1 MIRIQE
7 EIYSLIDHEFTLD
20 ISPNYLLN
28 VMNSYQLSP
37 NNLMGTYD
45 YDPSIF
51 VRLIESA
58 PNPTS
63 LPEKLMQHI
72 QHWPQQLNWS
82 QLNEYLEEILLNWLQ
97 DYKNGA
103 QLDDA
108 LALIQSIQ
116 LSPESKESASITAY
130 NDKFQLLLMRLLA
143 LATNQ
148 FDQYRYVYSKSF
160 DLTTDLPNHQLM
172 LKLIKK
178 AEKKDINL
186 GLLLLN
192 LNINIEKERKF
203 NTDQTALSLAV
214 VDLIQQHLS
223 EDARLFH
230 IGPNEFAIVIE
241 DLHFPA
247 QLNLMASELIHA
259 FESSLPMVNNSLI
272 VKPYFGGVTTFNH
285 TSKAHSF
292 FECAKLALHHA
303 MINHYQIEI
312 YDQHITSVFSST
324 HSLEEAI
331 IEALQNNELEV
342 YLQPIVSLPN
352 HELANATCVS
362 AEMLLRW
369 HNPEWVGISPMRLI
383 DTIYK
388 KGFGKIFIR
397 WLINTACQRISEI
410 ITTHQSQ
417 FALTVNLSSPDL
429 LDADLPELIAQSIA
443 LWDIPAKALVIE
455 ITESDLLLDEKKAM
469 SVINRISQLGCSF
482 ALDDFGTGYSSM
494 TRLRNMPI
502 SLVKIDQS
510 FVKQIEQSNQD
521 REIVLSIIQLAHSL
535 GKTVVAEGVESLSC
549 LNILAEMQ
557 CDKIQG
563 YYYSKSMSLNDFN
576 TWLTDFQA
584 QRALPISHH

>member
-1 MIRIQE
+1 MMKIQE
-7 EIYSLIDHEFTLD
+7 EIYSLIDHEFTLNT
-20 ISPNYLLN
+20 SPNELLTI
-28 VMNSYQLSP
+28 MQAYQLSP
-37 NNLMGTYD
+37 KDLAGPYHYNPQLAAANPDTTPNNMLQVLQD
-45 YDPSIF
+45 
-51 VRLIESA
+51 
-58 PNPTS
+58 
-63 LPEKLMQHI
+63 
-72 QHWPQQLNWS
+72 WPQQLNWS
-82 QLNEYLEEILLNWLQ
+82 QLNQAIDELLHHWLL
-97 DYKNGA
+97 DYKAGGD
-103 QLDDA
+103 LGHA
-108 LALIQSIQ
+108 LMLTQCIQ
-116 LSPESKESASITAY
+116 LQTATHTDSALSLY
-130 NDKFQLLLMRLLA
+130 NPQFHLVLTHLLS

-148 FDQYRYVYSKSF
+148 FDQYRYNYSKSF
-160 DLTTDLPNHQLM
+160 DLTTGLPNHQLM
-172 LKLIKK
+172 HKLIKK
-178 AEKKDINL
+178 AEAENINL

-192 LNINIEKERKF
+192 LNINPDKERKIS
-203 NTDQTALSLAV
+203 TDQPTLELAA

-223 EDARLFH
+223 KDTRLFH
-230 IGPNEFAIVIE
+230 ISPNEFAIIIE

-247 QLNLMASELIHA
+247 QLNLIASELIHA
-259 FESSLPMVNNSLI
+259 FESSLPLVNNSLI
-272 VKPYFGGVTTFNH
+272 VKPYFGGVTTFKH
-285 TSKAHSF
+285 TSKAHSLY
-292 FECAKLALHHA
+292 ECAKLALHHA
-303 MINHYQIEI
+303 MINHYQIEM

-342 YLQPIVSLPN
+342 YLQPIVSLPK
-352 HELANATCVS
+352 HELGHATCVS

-369 HNPEWVGISPMRLI
+369 HNEEWVGISPMRLI

-397 WLINTACQRISEI
+397 WLINTACQRIAEVI
-410 ITTHQSQ
+410 ATNQND

-443 LWDIPAKALVIE
+443 LWDIPAKSLVIE

-510 FVKQIEQSNQD
+510 FVKQIDKSTQD

-535 GKTVVAEGVESLSC
+535 GKTVVAEGVEDLSC
-549 LNILAEMQ
+549 LNILTEMQ

-576 TWLTDFQA
+576 VWLANFQN
-584 QRALPISHH
+584 QYTPLTHKHE

>member
-1 MIRIQE
+1 MIKVQE
-7 EIYSLIDHEFTLD
+7 EIYSSIDHEFTLN
-20 ISPNYLLN
+20 ISPNDLLN
-28 VMNSYQLSP
+28 IMQAYQLSP
-37 NNLMGTYD
+37 NDLAGPYHYALQTA
-45 YDPSIF
+45 
-51 VRLIESA
+51 ESSA
-58 PNPTS
+58 TAS
-63 LPEKLMQHI
+63 GLLQVL
-72 QHWPQQLNWS
+72 QQWPRQLNWS
-82 QLNEYLEEILLNWLQ
+82 QLNQAIDELLHQWLQ
-97 DYKNGA
+97 DYKTGVK
-103 QLDDA
+103 LGDA
-108 LALIQSIQ
+108 LILCQSIQ
-116 LSPESKESASITAY
+116 LHTEPSTDTTLSRY
-130 NDKFQLLLMRLLA
+130 NHQFHLVLTHLLA
-143 LATNQ
+143 LATNE
-148 FDQYRYVYSKSF
+148 FDQYRYNYSKSF
-160 DLTTDLPNHQLM
+160 DLTTGLPNHQLM

-178 AEKKDINL
+178 AEAEHINL

-192 LNINIEKERKF
+192 LNINADKERKI
-203 NTDQTALSLAV
+203 NTDQSTLALAA

-223 EDARLFH
+223 SDTRLFH

-247 QLNLMASELIHA
+247 QLNLIASELIHA
-259 FESSLPMVNNSLI
+259 FESSLPLVNNSLI
-272 VKPYFGGVTTFNH
+272 VKPYFGGVTTFKH
-285 TSKAHSF
+285 TSKAHSLY
-292 FECAKLALHHA
+292 ECAKLALHHA
-303 MINHYQIEI
+303 MINHYQIEM

-342 YLQPIVSLPN
+342 YLQPIVSLPK
-352 HELANATCVS
+352 HDSAYATCVS

-369 HNPEWVGISPMRLI
+369 HNAEWVGISPMRLI

-397 WLINTACQRISEI
+397 WLINTACQRIAEI
-410 ITTHQSQ
+410 IATHQNS

-443 LWDIPAKALVIE
+443 LWDIPAKSLVIE

-510 FVKQIEQSNQD
+510 FVKQIEQSPQD

-535 GKTVVAEGVESLSC
+535 GKTVVAEGVEELSC
-549 LNILAEMQ
+549 LNILTEMQ

-576 TWLTDFQA
+576 VWLSNFQN
-584 QRALPISHH
+584 QHALLTHKRE

>member
-1 MIRIQE
+1 MKKLQE
-7 EIYSLIDHEFTLD
+7 EIYSSIDHEFTLN
-20 ISPNYLLN
+20 ISPNDLLN
-28 VMNSYQLSP
+28 IMQAYELSP
-37 NNLMGTYD
+37 NDLAGPYHYT
-45 YDPSIF
+45 S
-51 VRLIESA
+51 
-58 PNPTS
+58 PTAAVS
-63 LPEKLMQHI
+63 FNVNAVGLVQLLQ
-72 QHWPQQLNWS
+72 QWPRQLNWS
-82 QLNEYLEEILLNWLQ
+82 QLNQAIDELLHHWLQ
-97 DYKNGA
+97 DYKTGA
-103 QLDDA
+103 KLGDALILCQSIKLHTDDA
-108 LALIQSIQ
+108 T
-116 LSPESKESASITAY
+116 LSRYDHQFHLVLTH
-130 NDKFQLLLMRLLA
+130 LLA
-143 LATNQ
+143 LATNE
-148 FDQYRYVYSKSF
+148 FDQYRYNYSKSF
-160 DLTTDLPNHQLM
+160 DLTTGLPNHQLM

-178 AEKKDINL
+178 AEAEHINL

-192 LNINIEKERKF
+192 LNINADKERKI
-203 NTDQTALSLAV
+203 NTNQSTLELAA

-223 EDARLFH
+223 KDTRLFH

-247 QLNLMASELIHA
+247 QLNLIASELIHA
-259 FESSLPMVNNSLI
+259 FESSLPLVNNSLI
-272 VKPYFGGVTTFNH
+272 VKPYFGGVTTFKH
-285 TSKAHSF
+285 TSKAHSLY
-292 FECAKLALHHA
+292 ECAKLALHHA
-303 MINHYQIEI
+303 MINHYQIEM

-342 YLQPIVSLPN
+342 YLQPIVSLPK
-352 HELANATCVS
+352 HDAAYATCVS

-369 HNPEWVGISPMRLI
+369 HNVEWVGISPMRLI

-397 WLINTACQRISEI
+397 WLINTACQRIAEI
-410 ITTHQSQ
+410 IATHQNS

-443 LWDIPAKALVIE
+443 LWDIPAKSLVIE

-510 FVKQIEQSNQD
+510 FVKQIEQSPQD

-535 GKTVVAEGVESLSC
+535 GKTVVAEGVEELSC
-549 LNILAEMQ
+549 LNILMEMQ

-576 TWLTDFQA
+576 VWLSNFQN
-584 QRALPISHH
+584 QHALLTRRHE

>member
-1 MIRIQE
+1 MKKLQE
-7 EIYSLIDHEFTLD
+7 EIYSSIDHEFTLN
-20 ISPNYLLN
+20 ISPNDLLN
-28 VMNSYQLSP
+28 IMQAYQLSP
-37 NNLMGTYD
+37 NDLAGPYHYTPQTAVVSLNATAGGLLQ
-45 YDPSIF
+45 I
-51 VRLIESA
+51 LQQW
-58 PNPTS
+58 PT
-63 LPEKLMQHI
+63 
-72 QHWPQQLNWS
+72 QLNWS
-82 QLNEYLEEILLNWLQ
+82 QLNQAIDEMLHQWLQ
-97 DYKNGA
+97 DYKAGA
-103 QLDDA
+103 KLGDA
-108 LALIQSIQ
+108 LILCQSILLHTEPSADTT
-116 LSPESKESASITAY
+116 LSRY
-130 NDKFQLLLMRLLA
+130 NHQFHLVLTHLLA
-143 LATNQ
+143 LATNE
-148 FDQYRYVYSKSF
+148 FDQYRYNYSKSF
-160 DLTTDLPNHQLM
+160 DLATGLPNHQLM

-178 AEKKDINL
+178 AEAEHINL

-192 LNINIEKERKF
+192 LNINADKERKI
-203 NTDQTALSLAV
+203 NTDQSTLALAA

-223 EDARLFH
+223 SDTRLFH
-230 IGPNEFAIVIE
+230 IGPNEFAIIIE

-247 QLNLMASELIHA
+247 QLNLIASELIHA
-259 FESSLPMVNNSLI
+259 FESSLPLVNNSLI
-272 VKPYFGGVTTFNH
+272 VKPYFGGVTTFKH
-285 TSKAHSF
+285 TSKAHSLY
-292 FECAKLALHHA
+292 ECAKLALHHA
-303 MINHYQIEI
+303 MINHYQIEM

-342 YLQPIVSLPN
+342 YLQPIVSLPK
-352 HELANATCVS
+352 HDAAYATCVS

-369 HNPEWVGISPMRLI
+369 HNAEWVGISPMRLI

-397 WLINTACQRISEI
+397 WLINTACQRIAEI
-410 ITTHQSQ
+410 IATHQNS

-443 LWDIPAKALVIE
+443 LWDIPAKSLVIE

-510 FVKQIEQSNQD
+510 FVKQIEQSPQD

-535 GKTVVAEGVESLSC
+535 GKTVVAEGVEELSC
-549 LNILAEMQ
+549 LNILTEMQ

-576 TWLTDFQA
+576 VWLSNFQN
-584 QRALPISHH
+584 QHALLTHKHE

>member
-1 MIRIQE
+1 MMKIQE
-7 EIYSLIDHEFTLD
+7 EIYSLIDHEFTLNT
-20 ISPNYLLN
+20 SPNDLLN
-28 VMNSYQLSP
+28 IMQAYQLSP
-37 NNLMGTYD
+37 KDLAGPYS
-45 YDPSIF
+45 YAPSVAADNFNIIPSNMLR
-51 VRLIESA
+51 VL
-58 PNPTS
+58 
-63 LPEKLMQHI
+63 QD
-72 QHWPQQLNWS
+72 WPQQLNWS
-82 QLNEYLEEILLNWLQ
+82 QLNQAIDELLHHWLL
-97 DYKNGA
+97 DYKAGA
-103 QLDDA
+103 DLGNA
-108 LALIQSIQ
+108 LMLTQCIQ
-116 LSPESKESASITAY
+116 LYVITDAGTALSAH
-130 NDKFQLLLMRLLA
+130 NHQLHLVLTHFLA

-148 FDQYRYVYSKSF
+148 FDQYRYNYSKSF
-160 DLTTDLPNHQLM
+160 DLTTGLPNHQLM

-178 AEKKDINL
+178 AEAEHMNL

-192 LNINIEKERKF
+192 LNINADKERKI
-203 NTDQTALSLAV
+203 NTDLSTLSLAA

-223 EDARLFH
+223 KDTRLFH
-230 IGPNEFAIVIE
+230 VGPNEFAIVIE

-247 QLNLMASELIHA
+247 QLNLIASELIHA
-259 FESSLPMVNNSLI
+259 FESSLPLVNNSLI
-272 VKPYFGGVTTFNH
+272 VKPYFGGVTTFKH
-285 TSKAHSF
+285 TSKAHSLY
-292 FECAKLALHHA
+292 ECAKLALHHA
-303 MINHYQIEI
+303 MINHYQIEM

-342 YLQPIVSLPN
+342 YLQPIVSLPK
-352 HELANATCVS
+352 HDLAHATCVS

-369 HNPEWVGISPMRLI
+369 HNEEWVGISPMRLI

-397 WLINTACQRISEI
+397 WLINTACQRIAEVI
-410 ITTHQSQ
+410 ATNQND

-443 LWDIPAKALVIE
+443 LWDIPAKSLVIE

-510 FVKQIEQSNQD
+510 FVKQIDKSQQD

-535 GKTVVAEGVESLSC
+535 GKTVVAEGVEDLSC
-549 LNILAEMQ
+549 LNILTEMQ

-576 TWLTDFQA
+576 VWLANFQNQYTPLA
-584 QRALPISHH
+584 HKHE